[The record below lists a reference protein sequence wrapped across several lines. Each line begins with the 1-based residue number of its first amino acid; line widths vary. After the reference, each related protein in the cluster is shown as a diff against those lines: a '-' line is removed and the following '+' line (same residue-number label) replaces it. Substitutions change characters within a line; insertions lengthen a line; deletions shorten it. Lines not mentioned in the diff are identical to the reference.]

1 MYDTDDF
8 HESID
13 DMCDDALRRMFAF
26 REGGLSMMEPN
37 DAYYSEIQSRDALLD
52 IIEFDTITRAGI
64 IDDIHPNTFVEQ
76 VPDYFVDI
84 LAGAV
89 VALARHASFL
99 GRGSDIIVP
108 NQELAKNRVDERI
121 LLGKELLDKKKRLA
135 LAKYELGAIGA
146 TSLLL
151 ESNDSQWCLFYEAHN
166 RVSLVRF

>member
-8 HESID
+8 HDSID

-26 REGGLSMMEPN
+26 REGGLAIMEPN
-37 DAYYSEIQSRDALLD
+37 DAYYSEIQNRDVLLD
-52 IIEFDTITRAGI
+52 VIEFDTITRAEI
-64 IDDIHPNTFVEQ
+64 VDDIHPNTFAEQ

-108 NQELAKNRVDERI
+108 SQELARNRVDERI
-121 LLGKELLDKKKRLA
+121 LLGKESLDKKKRLE
-135 LAKYELGAIGA
+135 LVKYELGAIGA

-151 ESNDSQWCLFYEAHN
+151 ESGDGQWRLLYEAHD